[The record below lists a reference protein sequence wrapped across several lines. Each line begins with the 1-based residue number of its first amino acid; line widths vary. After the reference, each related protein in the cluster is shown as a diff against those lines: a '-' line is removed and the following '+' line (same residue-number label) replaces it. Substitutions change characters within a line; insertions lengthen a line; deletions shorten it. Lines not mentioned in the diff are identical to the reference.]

1 MNEPMSVFGN
11 AMTTSV
17 INAAKK
23 VRNSIV
29 GKYGDDSVSAHH
41 FTVERHPILEELGG
55 RLVIPSAEA
64 LDYNE
69 LAKPLIISNIGDG
82 SSGLRAALA
91 MCSAARALGY
101 TALWFDLS
109 CYPASGASN
118 RLQHIKEKDFNGN
131 TLAMRSRLFS
141 NFFWEGSHIK
151 NKRSLKQNLK
161 DLYASELLAPFYLD
175 FKTST
180 PVVALHPFAAQGAV
194 HAGMEHIVT
203 ALIGNCPLGTQL
215 AEGTVHTAQ
224 TPYAYLGYKMLRGM
238 YNGKQTQCI
247 PENELVYAGHYVDH
261 LMVQHLERDCDKRIA
276 RAKSSSALRWV
287 ISFDDLTLEKDCLQI
302 ILEKLLTLEKEKRA
316 VLLINIGKHKKLWE
330 ELKKSIPNLRM
341 WALEYPDDYT
351 SIKNLSDDLRTKKP
365 IEGIHVFSSD
375 DYITNVYN
383 TNLLIR
389 GSDILLT
396 RANELAFYPIPKII
410 TKRSCREEFWN
421 GIHCAELGDGTFEC
435 TTAPQICQMIEML
448 DRDRDAYISMCKC
461 IQKGQSNGMY
471 GGAYEAVRLATE

>member
-161 DLYASELLAPFYLD
+161 DLYA
-175 FKTST
+175 
-180 PVVALHPFAAQGAV
+180 
-194 HAGMEHIVT
+194 
-203 ALIGNCPLGTQL
+203 
-215 AEGTVHTAQ
+215 
-224 TPYAYLGYKMLRGM
+224 
-238 YNGKQTQCI
+238 
-247 PENELVYAGHYVDH
+247 
-261 LMVQHLERDCDKRIA
+261 
-276 RAKSSSALRWV
+276 
-287 ISFDDLTLEKDCLQI
+287 
-302 ILEKLLTLEKEKRA
+302 
-316 VLLINIGKHKKLWE
+316 
-330 ELKKSIPNLRM
+330 
-341 WALEYPDDYT
+341 
-351 SIKNLSDDLRTKKP
+351 
-365 IEGIHVFSSD
+365 
-375 DYITNVYN
+375 
-383 TNLLIR
+383 
-389 GSDILLT
+389 
-396 RANELAFYPIPKII
+396 
-410 TKRSCREEFWN
+410 
-421 GIHCAELGDGTFEC
+421 
-435 TTAPQICQMIEML
+435 
-448 DRDRDAYISMCKC
+448 
-461 IQKGQSNGMY
+461 
-471 GGAYEAVRLATE
+471 